1 MLRKPTQPPSNTAG
15 IEQGPT
21 TPTRRSFPQV
31 AQMSPPAGHLL
42 LAQVLLGPW
51 PWASPNRGSS
61 CSAALLRLPARRSL
75 RAAAPRT
82 WRTAPAAAGARL
94 LGHCC
99 SWLLGDTGP
108 RLRAQRSARLRP
120 GSSRSAARG
129 THCPALRKRSVGKE
143 LGRPPLP
150 ESTALRQDRRE
161 NPPLPSS
168 CRRAQV
174 QTVNQQACGLSFS
187 PADWFWIHELGDA
200 TAFSPGQG
208 WPESWDDLTNLHF
221 LSGLHDA
228 ADLQGPHPVCT
239 RMSTL
244 PSQNLSWPFKISL
257 SAFLSSLCHSSQWPR
272 PPFPFFVFRPLLQS
286 AVKAIGPLHLALYSF
301 KNIY

>member
-1 MLRKPTQPPSNTAG
+1 
-15 IEQGPT
+15 
-21 TPTRRSFPQV
+21 
-31 AQMSPPAGHLL
+31 MSPPAGHLL

-82 WRTAPAAAGARL
+82 WRTAPASAGARL

-120 GSSRSAARG
+120 GSSCSAARG
-129 THCPALRKRSVGKE
+129 THCPAFRKGSVGKE

-150 ESTALRQDRRE
+150 DSTALRQDRRE

-187 PADWFWIHELGDA
+187 PVDWFWIHQLGDA

-208 WPESWDDLTNLHF
+208 WPESWDDLQISTFCPDSTKPQTCRAQTLRA
-221 LSGLHDA
+221 LGCLVCPPRTY
-228 ADLQGPHPVCT
+228 LGPSKSP
-239 RMSTL
+239 L
-244 PSQNLSWPFKISL
+244 
-257 SAFLSSLCHSSQWPR
+257 
-272 PPFPFFVFRPLLQS
+272 PPFF
-286 AVKAIGPLHLALYSF
+286 PLHAF
-301 KNIY
+301 FPMA